1 MRMSGK
7 PSGSVG
13 VTASA
18 RALAAVLAGM
28 WLLAPPPAQ
37 AQAAAADQAATA
49 PATGLEEV
57 VVTATRREES
67 LSKIAVSV
75 TAITQEGLD
84 ERGVKDIQTLA
95 RFTPG
100 VKVDNSG
107 TNNISIRG
115 IASSGGA
122 GTTGIYID
130 DTPIQMRALA
140 FNPDEALPKAFDID
154 RVEVLRGPQGTL
166 FGAGSMGGTVRYI
179 QTKPSLTQTS
189 VYGRSEMSFTQ
200 DGDPSYEAGI
210 AVGGPLIDNK
220 LGARASIWYRKDGG
234 WIDRINPDTLALA
247 QHRANFSDSTMA
259 RLAMVWAAS
268 DNWTVTPSVYY
279 EYLKKND
286 ASNYWTQYSNPSSNK
301 YVSANPTQLYSPDK
315 LYLPALKIEGNLGS
329 VQLISNTSYYHRE
342 NTTGYDGTLYNLGF
356 YQQFFGFSPLD
367 PLLVDAQGLHLNA
380 PLYNPG
386 TVPGAEG
393 YRAQGSVN
401 NRQQNFT
408 QEFRLQSADANAQL
422 VWTTG
427 LFYASNRQ
435 EYLEQIIDPNVG
447 TFLQAIYTGTGNSL
461 GAGATPNDYILDF
474 FCCDANGNGF
484 GYDPAFPTDSYFL
497 QTHASDEQIAW
508 FGEASYRFTEQWKLT
523 VGARYAQMKFKFN
536 SVTGGPQLYDFTTT
550 LSSDKTENSFTPK
563 INLSFQANPDNLFY
577 LGYAKGFRPGGGNNP
592 VPYASCKSDFD
603 AFGIANSPP
612 TYDSDTVDSYEVGSK
627 NSFNN
632 RVRLA
637 TSVYYIKWHNIQ
649 QTVVP
654 PVCQISFI
662 SNLGEAT
669 AKGMD
674 FQADLVLFE
683 GLTMDVTAAYTDARY
698 TKDSRLSTDPNLDP
712 IVANGDAI
720 VGQGGQPGPPF
731 TTSVGLEYRFNAFN
745 HQSFVRADY
754 EYVGAPK
761 WNGPSQDPNTGQYDQ
776 ANYRLSS
783 TNFLTLRGG
792 TDFGDWG
799 GSLFVDN
806 VTDSHPVGNYDW
818 TIDPG
823 PDTGANSWANRTQ
836 RNYTFR
842 PRTIGFT
849 LTYRH

>member
-1 MRMSGK
+1 MRMNGAL
-7 PSGSVG
+7 SGSFRV
-13 VTASA
+13 AA
-18 RALAAVLAGM
+18 RRGILAAVVIGLWPLAT
-28 WLLAPPPAQ
+28 PPAL
-37 AQAAAADQAATA
+37 AQSAAKNEATPA
-49 PATGLEEV
+49 PGTGLEEV

-84 ERGVKDIQTLA
+84 DRGIKDIQSLA

-100 VKVDNSG
+100 VKVDNTG

-130 DTPIQMRALA
+130 DTPIQMRGLA
-140 FNPDEALPKAFDID
+140 FNPDEALPKSFDID

-179 QTKPSLTQTS
+179 TAKPSLTQSS
-189 VYGRSEMSFTQ
+189 VYARSELAYTQ
-200 DGDPSYEAGI
+200 DGDPSYEAGV

-247 QHRANFSDSTMA
+247 QSRANYADSTVA
-259 RLAMVWAAS
+259 RLAMVWAAT

-286 ASNYWTQYSNPSSNK
+286 ANNYWTLYSNPSSNK

-342 NTTGYDGTLYNLGF
+342 NTTGYDGTMYNLGF
-356 YQQFFGFSPLD
+356 YQQFFAFSPLD
-367 PLLVDAQGLHLNA
+367 PLLIDAKGIHLND

-386 TVPGAEG
+386 TVPGAIG

-408 QEFRLQSADANAQL
+408 QEFRLQSVDSNAQL

-435 EYLEQIIDPNVG
+435 QYLEQIIDPNVG

-461 GAGATPNDYILDF
+461 GPGATPNDYILDF
-474 FCCDANGNGF
+474 FGF
-484 GYDPAFPTDSYFL
+484 GFDPAFPNDSYFL
-497 QTHASDEQIAW
+497 QTHATDEQIAW
-508 FGEASYRFTEQWKLT
+508 FGEAGYRFTDQWKLT
-523 VGARYAQMKFKFN
+523 VGARYARMKFDFN
-536 SVTGGPQLYDFTTT
+536 SVTGGPQLYDVTTT
-550 LSSDKTENSFTPK
+550 LASSKTENSFTPK
-563 INLSFQANPDNLFY
+563 VNLSYQANPDNLFY

-592 VPYASCKSDFD
+592 VPYASCASDFQT
-603 AFGIANSPP
+603 FGIANSPA

-627 NSFNN
+627 NNFSN

-669 AKGMD
+669 AKGFD
-674 FQADLVLFE
+674 FQADLALTDS
-683 GLTMDVTAAYTDARY
+683 LTMDVTAAYTDARY
-698 TKDSRLSTDPNLDP
+698 TQDSRLSPDPTLPP
-712 IVANGDAI
+712 IVSNGDAI
-720 VGQGGQPGPPF
+720 VGQGGQPGPPV
-731 TTSVGLEYRFNAFN
+731 TSSVGLEYRFSAFN
-745 HQSFVRADY
+745 HQSFARADY
-754 EYVGAPK
+754 QYVGAPK
-761 WNGPSQDPNTGQYDQ
+761 WNGPSQDPSTGQYDQ

-792 TDFGDWG
+792 TDIGDWS
-799 GSLFVDN
+799 GSLFIDN
-806 VTDSHPVGNYDW
+806 VTDSHPVANYDW
-818 TIDPG
+818 SIDPG
-823 PDTGANSWANRTQ
+823 NGPGSWANRVQ

-842 PRTIGFT
+842 PRTYGLT